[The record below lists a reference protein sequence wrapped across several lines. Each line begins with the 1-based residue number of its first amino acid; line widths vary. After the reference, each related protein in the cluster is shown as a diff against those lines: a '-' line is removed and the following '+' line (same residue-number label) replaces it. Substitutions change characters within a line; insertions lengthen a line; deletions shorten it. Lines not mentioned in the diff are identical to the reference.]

1 MANLQDIE
9 KRMKSSVDNFKHS
22 LAGLRTGRANA
33 GLVENIRVEVYG
45 SQMPISQC
53 ASISVPEPRMITIN
67 VWDMGN
73 VSLVEKAIQASAL
86 GLNPNTEGTVIR
98 LNLPELTEER
108 RKDLVKVA
116 NQQAEQ
122 ARVAIR
128 NIRRDGNDSTK
139 REKND
144 GKISEDEM
152 KGTNDKIQKFTDDF
166 IAQVDKSLKD
176 KEAEILK
183 V

>member
-1 MANLQDIE
+1 MSNLQEIE
-9 KRMKSSVDNFKHS
+9 KKMKASLDNFKHS
-22 LAGLRTGRANA
+22 LNGLRTGRANA
-33 GLVENIRVEVYG
+33 GLVENIRVEIYG

-53 ASISVPEPRMITIN
+53 ASISIPEPRTITIN

-73 VSLVEKAIQASAL
+73 VSAVEKAIQASSL
-86 GLNPNTEGTVIR
+86 GLNPNTEGTAIR

-116 NQQAEQ
+116 NQFAEQ

-128 NIRRDGNDSTK
+128 NIRRDGNDSAK
-139 REKND
+139 REEKD
-144 GKISEDEM
+144 GKISEDEV
-152 KGTNDKIQKFTDDF
+152 KKLSDKIQKFTDDM
-166 IAQVDKSLKD
+166 IGQVDKSLKD
-176 KEAEILK
+176 KETEILK

>member
-1 MANLQDIE
+1 MANLNDIE
-9 KRMKSSVDNFKHS
+9 KKMKASLDNFKHQM
-22 LAGLRTGRANA
+22 AGLRTGRANA
-33 GLVENIRVEVYG
+33 GLVENIRAEIYG

-53 ASISVPEPRMITIN
+53 ASISIPEPRTISIN

-73 VSLVEKAIQASAL
+73 VTAVEKAIQTSGL

-108 RKDLVKVA
+108 RKDLVKLA

-128 NIRRDGNDSTK
+128 NIRRDGNDSAK
-139 REKND
+139 REKNE
-144 GKISEDEM
+144 GKISEDIL
-152 KGTNDKIQKFTDDF
+152 KSTNDKIQKFTDDF
-166 IAQVDKSLKD
+166 IAQVDKVLKD

>member
-1 MANLQDIE
+1 MANLQEIE
-9 KRMKSSVDNFKHS
+9 KKMKSSLDNFKQH
-22 LAGLRTGRANA
+22 LTGLRTGRANA
-33 GLVENIRVEVYG
+33 GLVENIRAEIYG
-45 SQMPISQC
+45 SMMPINQC
-53 ASISVPEPRMITIN
+53 ASISVPEPRTITIS

-73 VSLVEKAIQASAL
+73 VSAIEKAILASGI
-86 GLNPNTEGTVIR
+86 GLNPNTEGTAIR

-128 NIRRDGNDSTK
+128 NIRRDGNDSAK
-139 REKND
+139 REEKD
-144 GKISEDEM
+144 GKISEDEV
-152 KGTNDKIQKFTDDF
+152 KKIADKIQKLTDD
-166 IAQVDKSLKD
+166 IIGQVDKALKD

>member
-1 MANLQDIE
+1 MANLQEIE
-9 KRMKSSVDNFKHS
+9 KKMKASLDNFKHNM
-22 LAGLRTGRANA
+22 AGLRTGRANA
-33 GLVENIRVEVYG
+33 GLVENIRAEIYG
-45 SQMPISQC
+45 SQMPINQC
-53 ASISVPEPRMITIN
+53 ASISIPEPRTITIS

-73 VSLVEKAIQASAL
+73 VSAIEKAILASGV
-86 GLNPNTEGTVIR
+86 GLTPNTEGTVIR

-122 ARVAIR
+122 ARIAIR
-128 NIRRDGNDSTK
+128 NIRRDGNDSAK
-139 REKND
+139 REEKD
-144 GKISEDEM
+144 GKISEDEV
-152 KGTNDKIQKFTDDF
+152 KKIADKIQKLTDDM
-166 IAQVDKSLKD
+166 IGQVDKALKD